1 VIWMS
6 GSPQDFIKG
15 SVRLSSLPEIYFK
28 INDVIND
35 PESSFGDVAEII
47 GNDVSLSSR
56 LLNIVNSS
64 FYNFPS
70 EIDTI
75 SHAISIV
82 GTRQLRDLALATMV
96 LTAFEGIPEDFVD
109 MKSFWQHSVAC
120 GVSAWV
126 IATNCREDNPER
138 YYLTGMLHD
147 VGRLVILENHP
158 EKAREIWERRRSEN
172 KIVYEVEREVLGFD
186 HGAVGAALLTS
197 WNLPPTLIEVVKNH
211 HHPLEG
217 DEYAMEMAILN
228 LADIFAKSMELGSSG
243 DPLIPPLL
251 PEVWEKT
258 GMDVNSLAMLWN
270 QIESQ
275 YHETMEIFFPE

>member
-1 VIWMS
+1 MS
-6 GSPQDFIKG
+6 NSPQDFIKG

-35 PESSFGDVAEII
+35 PESSFGDVAVII
-47 GNDVSLSSR
+47 SNDVALSVR
-56 LLNIVNSS
+56 LLKIVNSS

-82 GTRQLRDLALATMV
+82 GTQQLRDLALATMV
-96 LTAFEGIPEDFVD
+96 LTAFKGIPEDFVD

-126 IATNCREDNPER
+126 IAVNCREDNPER
-138 YYLTGMLHD
+138 YYLTGILHD
-147 VGRLVILENHP
+147 VGRLIILENHP
-158 EKAREIWERRRSEN
+158 EKAREIMEQCQSE
-172 KIVYEVEREVLGFD
+172 KKLVFEVEREVLGFD
-186 HGAVGAALLTS
+186 HGAIGAALLAA
-197 WNLPPTLIEVVKNH
+197 WKLPPALGDVVKNH
-211 HHPLEG
+211 HNPLAEKRYIR
-217 DEYAMEMAILN
+217 ESVILN

-243 DPLIPPLL
+243 DPLTPPLL
-251 PEVWEKT
+251 PECWDNI

-270 QIESQ
+270 QIENQ
-275 YHETMEIFFPE
+275 YNETMEIFFPD

>member
-1 VIWMS
+1 MS
-6 GSPQDFIKG
+6 NSPQDFIKG

-47 GNDVSLSSR
+47 SNDVSLSVR
-56 LLNIVNSS
+56 LLKIVNSS

-82 GTRQLRDLALATMV
+82 GTQQLRDLALATMV

-109 MKSFWQHSVAC
+109 MKDFWRHSVAC

-126 IATNCREDNPER
+126 IAINCREDNPER
-138 YYLTGMLHD
+138 YYLTGILHD
-147 VGRLVILENHP
+147 VGRLIILENHP
-158 EKAREIWERRRSEN
+158 VKAREIMERCRSQN
-172 KIVYEVEREVLGFD
+172 KIVFEVEQEVLGFD
-186 HGAVGAALLTS
+186 HGPVGAALLMS
-197 WNLPPTLIEVVKNH
+197 WKLPPTLAEVVKNH
-211 HHPLEG
+211 HSPWEG
-217 DEYAMEMAILN
+217 TEYPMETAVLN
-228 LADIFAKSMELGSSG
+228 QADIFAKSMELGSSG
-243 DPLIPPLL
+243 DPLVPPLL

-258 GMDVNSLAMLWN
+258 AIDVNSLSLLWN
-270 QIESQ
+270 QIENQ
-275 YHETMEIFFPE
+275 FKETMEIFFPD